1 MANPRRSYI
10 DNAEGQLHVWSWEGA
25 RPDHPPL
32 VCLPPVPFGGRFFD
46 RFARAYEGPVWSADL
61 PGYGFS
67 DALANEPTVAE
78 FTCAMSPLLA
88 TSSTPVWLT
97 GFHSGAL
104 VAIDMAH
111 CFPEQVAGLVLVDVP
126 VFTGPDMASLRE
138 SLTVPPQ
145 YLTQEDPLNGLFQ
158 SMVVDR
164 LADVPFDRAF
174 ALFIDFISAG
184 EHRNAGYHAAATYE
198 VEAAC
203 EQVEKPT
210 LVIATQSSLREGT
223 LQTADWIPN
232 ATLVERDDVTAPA
245 FERGAEVIATLVSD
259 FVTNGGRS

>member
-1 MANPRRSYI
+1 MRYVAVVSDVI
-10 DNAEGQLHVWSWEGA
+10 NAGVAHRISFWRLSRHRHGA
-25 RPDHPPL
+25 LLSRTG
-32 VCLPPVPFGGRFFD
+32 C
-46 RFARAYEGPVWSADL
+46 
-61 PGYGFS
+61 GFS
-67 DALANEPTVAE
+67 V
-78 FTCAMSPLLA
+78 
-88 TSSTPVWLT
+88 
-97 GFHSGAL
+97 SGRARL
-104 VAIDMAH
+104 YR
-111 CFPEQVAGLVLVDVP
+111 
-126 VFTGPDMASLRE
+126 PDMASLRE

-223 LQTADWIPN
+223 LQTADWIPD

-245 FERGAEVIATLVSD
+245 FERGAEVIATLVSN
-259 FVTNGGRS
+259 FAMSNS